1 MVKLPKEVAD
11 AIHYFQTKGKEKI
24 LFNVPGLASFSTKDK
39 RYKVINDY
47 IQVSDG
53 NFKNYF
59 KALVDGYEVEMTKE
73 DRLKQYYY
81 VCRKE
86 HPNTAFGI
94 LRALEYLEIEI
105 EGVNK

>member
-11 AIHYFQTKGKEKI
+11 AIHYFQTKGREKS
-24 LFNVPGLASFSTKDK
+24 LFNIPTISSASTKEK
-39 RYKVINDY
+39 RYKVIHEY
-47 IQVSDG
+47 IHGSDE
-53 NFKNYF
+53 NFKKYF
-59 KALVDGYEVEMTKE
+59 KALVDGYEVEMTRE

-94 LRALEYLEIEI
+94 LRTLEYLEIEI